1 MSKNEENNIK
11 KQDFLFERKILRMRL
26 PFNLFLL
33 GSEGGE
39 SRP

>member
-11 KQDFLFERKILRMRL
+11 KQDFLFERKILRKRL

-33 GSEGGE
+33 GSEG
-39 SRP
+39 